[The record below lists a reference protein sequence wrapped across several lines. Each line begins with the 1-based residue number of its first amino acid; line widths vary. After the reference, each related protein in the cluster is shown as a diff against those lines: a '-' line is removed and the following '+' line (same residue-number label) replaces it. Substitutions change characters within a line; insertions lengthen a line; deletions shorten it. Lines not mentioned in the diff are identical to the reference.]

1 MNLKDVSVSKL
12 NFSENVQCI
21 NSINN
26 FNITLSLWRESVTLY
41 LLIINSVNFKDVSV
55 SKQRM
60 FSALI
65 VLIIIVTQLTFTYS
79 YSTIETLEKG
89 VKYVQG

>member
-26 FNITLSLWRESVTLY
+26 FNITLSLWGESVTLY
-41 LLIINSVNFKDVSV
+41 LLIINSVNFKDVIV

-65 VLIIIVTQLTFTYS
+65 VLIIVTQLTFTYS